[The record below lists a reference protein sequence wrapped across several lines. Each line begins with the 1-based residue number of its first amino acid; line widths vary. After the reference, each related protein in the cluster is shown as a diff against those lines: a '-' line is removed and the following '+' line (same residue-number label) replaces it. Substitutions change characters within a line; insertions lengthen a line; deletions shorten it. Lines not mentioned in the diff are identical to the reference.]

1 MPRPDGS
8 IQLLVVARDP
18 GIRTEFESVLPG
30 VRSARVVAHYASDQH
45 QGIETARFRTP
56 DLICIE
62 MTRDIGALKSFARDA
77 LAVAPGVRLAA
88 VYRHEEFSEDG
99 TEGQAIVEA
108 LRARVEDF
116 LRRPLSSAELQQL
129 LDRGAPAPPPG
140 TPGLGT
146 VVAFV
151 SNRGGVGKST
161 LAVNTAAALATRH
174 RGRVLLVDAA
184 LQLGVCGA
192 MLDLTPPTSIVDAAR
207 ERERL
212 DETLLTQLTTPHA
225 SGLRLLASANDAIEA
240 AEVSDETVTRV
251 LGLARRAFDFVIVD
265 TFPMLGRF
273 LLATLDLSD
282 LGYVVVQG
290 TVPSVNGAPGLLRS
304 LDHVGFGA
312 ARQRLV
318 LSRNY
323 APFAGDLRVEDVE
336 LTLERELDHVVP
348 YDRRLLRALNTGRPR
363 ILSCSGLWGFGRA
376 IGDLVLEIEAVRPAA
391 PVRRERR
398 RWPLAR
404 LWPREPAAEETV

>member
-8 IQLLVVARDP
+8 IHLLVVARDP
-18 GIRTEFESVLPG
+18 TLRAEFETALPG
-30 VRSARVVAHYASDQH
+30 VRTARVVAHYAGDHH

-56 DLICIE
+56 ELICVE
-62 MTRDIGALKSFARDA
+62 MTRDLAALKSFVRDA
-77 LAVAPGVRLAA
+77 ASVAPGVRVAA
-88 VYRHEEFSEDG
+88 VYRPEEFSEDG
-99 TEGQAIVEA
+99 AEGQAIVDA

-129 LDRGAPAPPPG
+129 LDRGAPAPEPASR
-140 TPGLGT
+140 GLGT
-146 VVAFV
+146 VVAFL

-161 LAVNTAAALATRH
+161 LAVNTAVALAARH
-174 RGRVLLVDAA
+174 HGRVLLVDAA
-184 LQLGVCGA
+184 LQLGVCA
-192 MLDLTPPTSIVDAAR
+192 PMLDLTPATSIVDAAR

-212 DETLLTQLTTPHA
+212 DETLLHQLTTPHA
-225 SGLRLLASANDAIEA
+225 SGVRLLASATDAIEA

-265 TFPMLGRF
+265 TFPMVGRF

-290 TVPSVNGAPGLLRS
+290 TVPAVNGAPGLLRS

-312 ARQRLV
+312 ARQRIV

-323 APFAGDLRVEDVE
+323 APFAGDLRVDDVE
-336 LTLERELDHVVP
+336 LTLEREIDHLIP

-376 IGDLVLEIEAVRPAA
+376 IGDLVRDIEAVRPVEPA
-391 PVRRERR
+391 RRERR
-398 RWPLAR
+398 RWGLGWR
-404 LWPREPAAEETV
+404 SQREPAAEETV